1 MSDQGARIYDVG
13 YRSYDGPR
21 SAPIWA
27 LVTIWLHTLQRVL
40 GLHRAF
46 RHKVLPGIALVIAY
60 VPALIFVGI
69 AAFVP
74 VEPGHD
80 EILPSYGEY
89 ASIITLALALFSSM
103 VAPEA
108 LCTDRR
114 TGMLDLYLAGPLDVT
129 RYLAA
134 KWATVATVM
143 LAMTAG
149 PQLFLVGA
157 YGIEG
162 SGPSATGTPLLLLKI
177 LIAGSRRGA
186 LLHRRRDGRLE
197 PDHPTRGRGRGDRA
211 RPDRPFDRRERRRRQ
226 QRRTRR
232 ARAACAARDG
242 VGVRLARLRRHAHR
256 VVAGSPDHPCL
267 DRPDRRRARGLDRA
281 RWRRVLRQLPPTV
294 EASMS
299 ESTAGEALIEVRG
312 VSKWFGNVVA
322 VSDVSFDI
330 GPGITALLGPNGA
343 GKSTM
348 LRMLCGLA
356 RPSKGTV
363 RLLGSDPRSNIAVTR
378 QLGLVPQQEGVFE
391 PLTALAFVRL
401 SADLHGLP
409 DADGAARAALA
420 TVELDAD
427 DQRRLPT
434 YSKGMRQRVKLAQAI
449 VHDPRLIVL
458 DEPLTGLDP
467 RQRAHMIELF
477 HRLGGDG
484 RCVVVTSHVL
494 DEVERF
500 GSDVLVMA
508 KGRLAAAGD
517 FREIRT
523 LMDDRPR
530 RVVVRTSEPRLLAAD
545 LLHAGVVV
553 GVRVEGDDALLLD
566 TEDARGLGRAI
577 APLARARGASVLEVR
592 AVDEDLEDVFRYLV
606 ER

>member
-1 MSDQGARIYDVG
+1 MSD
-13 YRSYDGPR
+13 S
-21 SAPIWA
+21 
-27 LVTIWLHTLQRVL
+27 T
-40 GLHRAF
+40 
-46 RHKVLPGIALVIAY
+46 PG
-60 VPALIFVGI
+60 
-69 AAFVP
+69 
-74 VEPGHD
+74 D
-80 EILPSYGEY
+80 
-89 ASIITLALALFSSM
+89 
-103 VAPEA
+103 
-108 LCTDRR
+108 
-114 TGMLDLYLAGPLDVT
+114 
-129 RYLAA
+129 
-134 KWATVATVM
+134 
-143 LAMTAG
+143 
-149 PQLFLVGA
+149 
-157 YGIEG
+157 
-162 SGPSATGTPLLLLKI
+162 
-177 LIAGSRRGA
+177 
-186 LLHRRRDGRLE
+186 
-197 PDHPTRGRGRGDRA
+197 
-211 RPDRPFDRRERRRRQ
+211 
-226 QRRTRR
+226 
-232 ARAACAARDG
+232 
-242 VGVRLARLRRHAHR
+242 
-256 VVAGSPDHPCL
+256 
-267 DRPDRRRARGLDRA
+267 
-281 RWRRVLRQLPPTV
+281 
-294 EASMS
+294 
-299 ESTAGEALIEVRG
+299 ALIEVRG

-553 GVRVEGDDALLLD
+553 GVRVEGADALLLD